1 MTGLPGCGRSSDLDS
16 ASRPLED
23 LCKATLDGVYA
34 DQQRDDIAVLI
45 ARLRQLPADHY
56 VTWLLDADP
65 ASVGEARALVRASLK
80 QWELTDLADTTELLV
95 SELVTNALR
104 YASGQIT
111 VRMVLERTLVCEV
124 LDDSAALPKLK
135 QAGGNDESGRG
146 LHVVG
151 QLAQRWGTRRTAA
164 GKVVWCEQPVPATEP
179 AIPADEQYPAGS

>member
-1 MTGLPGCGRSSDLDS
+1 
-16 ASRPLED
+16 
-23 LCKATLDGVYA
+23 
-34 DQQRDDIAVLI
+34 
-45 ARLRQLPADHY
+45 
-56 VTWLLDADP
+56 
-65 ASVGEARALVRASLK
+65 
-80 QWELTDLADTTELLV
+80 V

-124 LDDSAALPKLK
+124 LDDSAALPRLK
-135 QAGGNDESGRG
+135 QAGGDDEAGRG

-164 GKVVWCEQPVPATEP
+164 GKVVWCEQLVSAVEP